1 MNKTNPHPQVGSQI
15 FYHSNGKFY
24 TPGMFSVAI
33 TKSLSLWTLCRKE
46 VYLAHCSEVS
56 RAQRQHPV
64 GGGRTEAGGL
74 MTDGL
79 MVAGMCLEKGFRAG
93 ARLDYINPFSPELI
107 QSNRQ
112 T

>member
-1 MNKTNPHPQVGSQI
+1 
-15 FYHSNGKFY
+15 
-24 TPGMFSVAI
+24 MFSVAI
-33 TKSLSLWTLCRKE
+33 TKSLSLWTLCRKQ

-56 RAQRQHPV
+56 RAERQHPV
-64 GGGRTEAGGL
+64 GRGRTEADGL

-79 MVAGMCLEKGFRAG
+79 VVVGIRLAKGFRAG
-93 ARLDYINPFSPELI
+93 ARLDFINPFSPELT